1 MIKNIATFGF
11 ILFVALVTSAQQQS
25 YNQCKGAVFAPLDG
39 AFQVN
44 FLGKSK
50 NNFIWVVFIA
60 PNEGDVIINLRGNEN
75 FKGKLYL
82 SAENICD
89 LIENTEENARLN
101 PEIIPTGNYQNIK
114 KRVAKNEVLS
124 LLIEAAPKSLSTVNI
139 SSHFE
144 IDNQIDL
151 RHQLDLVYDRS
162 LPIYTLVIRNDKD
175 SSPVS
180 SRIIFQGNPNLNG
193 TYFASD
199 LYMNLTQ
206 KVRKVNIKIDA
217 PGYFPIEFKEQSL
230 PFKELFNDTIYLHA
244 FEQGELTKLEQVYF
258 GAGVPEILEESYPQ
272 LNRLRDFLLLNPN
285 VSIEIHGHVNIREE
299 GEGEAKKLSKQ
310 RAMMVKKYLVDNGI
324 SANRLFPIGF
334 GDSKPF
340 FANPQNEEQKEANR
354 RVEILIKDN

>member
-1 MIKNIATFGF
+1 MKIFLIIFC
-11 ILFVALVTSAQQQS
+11 ALVFSQQLSAQDQS
-25 YNQCKGAVFAPLDG
+25 YNQCKGAIFAPLDG
-39 AFQVN
+39 AFEVN
-44 FLGKSK
+44 FLGKTK

-75 FKGKLYL
+75 FKGKLY
-82 SAENICD
+82 SSVDNICD
-89 LIENTEENARLN
+89 LIEIPEESARLN

-124 LLIEAAPKSLSTVNI
+124 LLMEAAPKALSTVNI
-139 SSHFE
+139 SSHFQ
-144 IDNQIDL
+144 IDDQIDL

-162 LPIYTLVIRNDKD
+162 LPIYTLVIRNDQD

-180 SRIIFQGNPNLNG
+180 SRIIFQGNPNFNG

-199 LYMNLTQ
+199 LYMNLNQ
-206 KVRKVNIKIDA
+206 RARKLNIKIDA
-217 PGYFPIEFKEQSL
+217 PGYFPLEFKEQSL
-230 PFKELFNDTIYLHA
+230 PFKEVFNDTIYLHA
-244 FEQGELTKLEQVYF
+244 FEKGELTKLEQVYF

-272 LNRLRDFLLLNPN
+272 LNRLRDFLLLNPT

-310 RAMMVKKYLVDNGI
+310 RAIMVEKYLVENGI
-324 SANRLFPIGF
+324 SANRLFPVGF
-334 GDSKPF
+334 GDSKPV

-354 RVEILIKDN
+354 RVEILIKSN